1 MYVLLP
7 VCFVGETY
15 ASPLPLAFLR
25 YSYGG
30 CCSNLRSADVSRVDT
45 VAFVNRL
52 ILNVITTLAIELSSY
67 YEHQQRIDVYTA
79 CQLPITTN
87 LVNVCALPDSCAAGY
102 PLPTVYK
109 ILARWLYSERW
120 GQAARV

>member
-67 YEHQQRIDVYTA
+67 YELLDTLQMYIQHVKYQSELISSMYVH
-79 CQLPITTN
+79 CQIH
-87 LVNVCALPDSCAAGY
+87 ALP
-102 PLPTVYK
+102 V
-109 ILARWLYSERW
+109 I
-120 GQAARV
+120 Q